1 MQYDI
6 DGGFHITIIFKT
18 GFMSIPLQLSSM
30 GGRPLIKLLYYRQL
44 TTAVKRCFAFYERFS
59 SFDVKIFPQPLYR
72 CVSSRLVENKREK
85 SLNEAENV
93 AIVTT

>member
-1 MQYDI
+1 
-6 DGGFHITIIFKT
+6 
-18 GFMSIPLQLSSM
+18 MSIPLELSSM

-59 SFDVKIFPQPLYR
+59 SFDVKRFPQPLYR